1 VCSECVWGV
10 VLLPQLSPLGWLE
23 ATGCVLWPALER
35 RLGRM
40 EGAREVVSATPHFHH
55 QVYPSQRDLK
65 RGWGRP
71 AGGARGPVA
80 ELGTQQP
87 GTLHI
92 PCHAP
97 WVPPATERGQNAG
110 EPRRRVTSKSKEPAW
125 CPLTQGLKYTWDL
138 KSNDFMSGIK
148 EGSHHEED
156 HLNMERFCYGFGSL
170 LSFLLFC
177 FF

>member
-110 EPRRRVTSKSKEPAW
+110 AEPSARRRAAAPGHLQE
-125 CPLTQGLKYTWDL
+125 QGAGMVSPHT
-138 KSNDFMSGIK
+138 
-148 EGSHHEED
+148 GSQVHV
-156 HLNMERFCYGFGSL
+156 GPQVK
-170 LSFLLFC
+170 
-177 FF
+177 